1 MVHTANTYGG
11 REKVDKKPLHERY
24 QWVENHR
31 KEIEQVAQNPFAKAN
46 NWWREADAPFQFMA
60 ACKELA
66 AAWKAG
72 PEFKTSL
79 PICLDASCSG
89 IQHLAMMMRDEDAG
103 RHVNLLPSGKVEDIY
118 QGAADIYQRAVETVE
133 AQLKSAAEE
142 DVEARWWLKRGVDRK
157 LIKSPIM
164 TFVYRVSVNGM
175 AEQIAKVE
183 PAGNS
188 FYLARH
194 CMEACKKI
202 LPRPTA
208 AMKFICD
215 LAAEACSR
223 GKVLEF
229 TMPSGFPWIN
239 AYYKSKAVCVELVS
253 RNERARIKV
262 GDGFT
267 SEIRRGKSKNAAS
280 PNFVH
285 AWDAAHLIFTVLA
298 LAEAD
303 ITDVVSVHDCIGF
316 LAPQVPAGGAIILD
330 QFAKL
335 YAGRDPLAE
344 LRDAVGSAKPVPVK
358 GSLDPAAIRRSIYAF
373 S

>member
-1 MVHTANTYGG
+1 
-11 REKVDKKPLHERY
+11 
-24 QWVENHR
+24 
-31 KEIEQVAQNPFAKAN
+31 
-46 NWWREADAPFQFMA
+46 
-60 ACKELA
+60 
-66 AAWKAG
+66 
-72 PEFKTSL
+72 
-79 PICLDASCSG
+79 
-89 IQHLAMMMRDEDAG
+89 G
-103 RHVNLLPSGKVEDIY
+103 RHVNLMPSGKVEDTYQGAEDIY
-118 QGAADIYQRAVETVE
+118 QGAAETVE

-157 LIKSPIM
+157 LIKSPVM
-164 TFVYRVSVNGM
+164 TYGYSASLNGM
-175 AEQIAKVE
+175 ASQIDKIE

-188 FYLARH
+188 LYLARH

-202 LPRPTA
+202 LPGATA
-208 AMKFICD
+208 AMEFIRD
-215 LAAEACSR
+215 LAEEACSR

-239 AYYKSKAVCVELVS
+239 AYYKSKTVCVELVS
-253 RNERARIKV
+253 RSNERARIRIKV

-267 SEIRRGKSKNAAS
+267 SEIRRGKSKNAAA